1 MILAVQ
7 RSEAPGIT
15 QAGTSSMTKGRSRRG
30 SATKLGGNPSYAG
43 TGATF
48 SAFHGRA

>member
-15 QAGTSSMTKGRSRRG
+15 QAGTSSINQAAITPRKRDEAGR
-30 SATKLGGNPSYAG
+30 
-43 TGATF
+43 
-48 SAFHGRA
+48 